1 MKVLMTADT
10 VGGVWAYALEL
21 IATLAPHDVEV
32 ILCTMGAPVTAGQRR
47 EVAALR
53 NATLYDS
60 AFRLEWMDDPWT
72 DVYRAGDWLLRLEDD
87 LRPDIVHLNCFAL
100 GALPWRAPV
109 MVVGHSCVLS
119 WWRAVRGEDAPPTW
133 DRYRYEVT
141 QGLRGADLV
150 LAPSR
155 AMLAALER
163 HYGPLAR
170 AGVVYNGVEPAPF
183 APRAKDPFILSAG
196 RLWDDAKNLRA
207 LDAVAPRLDW
217 PVYVAGDTTF
227 GTTGD
232 PSGAEIVP
240 ANVLCLGRLGRRHLA
255 NWYARAAIYALPARY
270 EPFGLTALEA
280 GLAGCALVLGAIDS
294 LREIWG
300 EAAILV
306 PPDDHVALQEHL
318 NALVADPAAR
328 QAWGMRARRRA
339 LEYAPS
345 RMALGYLD
353 AYRSLVEGG
362 RRVRATVAVGA
373 RDQR

>member
-21 IATLAPHDVEV
+21 IAALAPHGVEV
-32 ILCTMGAPVTAGQRR
+32 TLCTMGAPVTAGQRR
-47 EVAALR
+47 EAAALT
-53 NATLYDS
+53 NLTLYDS
-60 AFRLEWMDDPWT
+60 AFRLEWMEEPWP
-72 DVYRAGDWLLRLEDD
+72 DVYRAGDWLLRLEED
-87 LRPDIVHLNCFAL
+87 LRPDVVHLNCLSL

-109 MVVGHSCVLS
+109 LVVGHSCVLS
-119 WWRAVRGEDAPPTW
+119 WWRAVRGEDAPPAW
-133 DRYRYEVT
+133 DRYRYEVA

-170 AGVVYNGVEPAPF
+170 TGVVHNGVAAGPF

-232 PSGAEIVP
+232 PSAGEIVP

-294 LREIWG
+294 LSEIWG
-300 EAAILV
+300 DAAILV
-306 PPDDHVALQEHL
+306 PPDDHDALEERL
-318 NALVADPAAR
+318 KALVADPAAR
-328 QAWGMRARRRA
+328 GAWGRRARARA
-339 LEYAPS
+339 LEYTPD
-345 RMALGYLD
+345 RMARGYLN
-353 AYRSLVEGG
+353 AYRALAEGG
-362 RRVRATVAVGA
+362 RRVREAVATAVRGE
-373 RDQR
+373 